1 MKTDKYFRINLESS
15 TGLISI
21 HEQKKL
27 LPSEYHSNNE
37 NDCGEYTILVAVE
50 KTIGREIYSMGV
62 HPESYKT
69 YELRNIAYQIIND
82 YNVDGFEYD
91 RERKV
96 IFYGWIY
103 GIYATKNENNYY
115 DVITGEE
122 IPREII
128 SSTCEMISIANYSE
142 MIEDLNLIK
151 EHKDVYIS
159 ITKERF
165 YKLSQGAI
173 NRKIASQRYKQNYEV
188 RKKAYHAR
196 LVKRE
201 KQFQKMCEDLK
212 TASCSKREEVKR
224 LIHQIRNI

>member
-1 MKTDKYFRINLESS
+1 MN
-15 TGLISI
+15 
-21 HEQKKL
+21 KKI

-37 NDCGEYTILVAVE
+37 KDCDEYTILVEVE

-69 YELRNIAYQIIND
+69 YELRNIPYQIIND
-82 YNVDGFEYD
+82 YNIDGFEYD
-91 RERKV
+91 REREV
-96 IFYGWIY
+96 VFYGWIY

-122 IPREII
+122 ILREII
-128 SSTCEMISIANYSE
+128 SNTYKMISVDDYSE

-165 YKLSQGAI
+165 SKLSQGAI
-173 NRKIASQRYKQNYEV
+173 NRKIASQRYEQNYEIK
-188 RKKAYHAR
+188 KKAYHER
-196 LVKRE
+196 IIK
-201 KQFQKMCEDLK
+201 KQKKWQQIYDELK
-212 TASCSKREEVKR
+212 ATSYPKREEVKK
-224 LIHQIRNI
+224 LIYEIRNS